1 MKKTTIGEKIDG
13 FITYKRSLGYVYDT
27 PERYLKHYQRHM
39 EEQYPHLDLPDKKST
54 DCFLNKYKEQ
64 TGGLYNAMATL
75 REFSRYLFQLGYM
88 DAYLIP
94 PKQIPK
100 LHPEAP
106 YFFSEDELFCFFR
119 ECDSYYTENP
129 GPRARGI
136 VMPALFRMLYCC
148 GLRPKEARMLPY
160 RNVHLAEKYIDILQS
175 KGPKSRRIFIS
186 DELVSYL
193 MLYDRHVSAMFP
205 ERDYFFPVDIDKA
218 YSVQT
223 LCYNFTLIW
232 KKAFPEWFGKLPRI
246 YDFRHHF
253 AWATINRWAREGTD
267 VNAMLPYLMRYMG
280 HNCIKHTLYYF
291 RFVPDFYADYK
302 HLSCRLND
310 RIPEV
315 HDE

>member
-39 EEQYPHLDLPDKKST
+39 EKQYPHLDLPDKKST

-88 DAYLIP
+88 DAYLVP

-129 GPRARGI
+129 E
-136 VMPALFRMLYCC
+136 Y
-148 GLRPKEARMLPY
+148 
-160 RNVHLAEKYIDILQS
+160 VHVVL
-175 KGPKSRRIFIS
+175 
-186 DELVSYL
+186 
-193 MLYDRHVSAMFP
+193 
-205 ERDYFFPVDIDKA
+205 
-218 YSVQT
+218 
-223 LCYNFTLIW
+223 
-232 KKAFPEWFGKLPRI
+232 
-246 YDFRHHF
+246 
-253 AWATINRWAREGTD
+253 
-267 VNAMLPYLMRYMG
+267 
-280 HNCIKHTLYYF
+280 
-291 RFVPDFYADYK
+291 
-302 HLSCRLND
+302 
-310 RIPEV
+310 
-315 HDE
+315 